1 MAKKEFLI
9 ELFGTVHRRYDLLN
23 HLLSLCLDKKW
34 RKSLVAVTGSIY
46 VNQLLD
52 VCTGTGDLA
61 IEFSI
66 KYPQATIIGSDI
78 SDKMLKIGMEK
89 IKNNH
94 LKGKI
99 FLQQSDLFHLPFKD
113 CVFDAVS
120 IGFGFRNLHDFSGGI
135 KEMTRVLKKGGL
147 LLILEL
153 SLPQNHLLRKLFLFY
168 LKHILPKIGGLIS
181 GSQSSYAYL
190 SSSIIAFPKKE
201 EVIELLKA
209 EGLRDISHKNLSGG
223 IASIFM
229 GKK

>member
-34 RKSLVAVTGSIY
+34 RKSLVAVTGTIY

-52 VCTGTGDLA
+52 VCTRTGDLA

-120 IGFGFRNLHDFSGGI
+120 IGFGFRNLH
-135 KEMTRVLKKGGL
+135 
-147 LLILEL
+147 EL